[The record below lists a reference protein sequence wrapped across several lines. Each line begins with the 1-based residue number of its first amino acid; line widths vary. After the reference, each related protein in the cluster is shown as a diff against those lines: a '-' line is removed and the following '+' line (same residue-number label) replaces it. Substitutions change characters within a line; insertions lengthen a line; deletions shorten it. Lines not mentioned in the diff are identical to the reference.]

1 MLVMGVHQ
9 RVELEACSAGGHMFE
24 SNGLF
29 QRKGPWKFGW
39 ANSLEQ
45 EGSQNKVGQRQRARE
60 FLGKC
65 TVKNGS
71 SLPGPDPRTLLS

>member
-9 RVELEACSAGGHMFE
+9 RVELEAYSAGGRMFESNGGRMFE

-39 ANSLEQ
+39 E
-45 EGSQNKVGQRQRARE
+45 
-60 FLGKC
+60 C
-65 TVKNGS
+65 
-71 SLPGPDPRTLLS
+71 